1 VLSGTDQAFFESR
14 RAQYREANVPKRWRS
29 AWRASQRC
37 APARISSRLPRTPK
51 LPVTTAARV
60 YFGVGTAL
68 QLDWIREQI
77 ESLGVEGHWQ
87 AVARTT
93 LRDNIYNL
101 QRVLC
106 TQVLSESRQRAPEQA
121 LQAWVAR
128 HQKAVDYLRQTV
140 NDMRSLPEM
149 DFATLVGGLAGCAAH
164 GRRVSSHHAWKTRP
178 RSSRSKHL
186 EPGKPVH
193 RLGRRRP
200 DGSGAPGSAR
210 RRSAA
215 EGGRLRL
222 RRAFTSVL
230 KRAIRTLWMVLDEM
244 DSMWLPVER
253 SWR

>member
-1 VLSGTDQAFFESR
+1 
-14 RAQYREANVPKRWRS
+14 
-29 AWRASQRC
+29 
-37 APARISSRLPRTPK
+37 
-51 LPVTTAARV
+51 V

-121 LQAWVAR
+121 VQAWVAR

-149 DFATLVGGLAGCAAH
+149 DFATLSVALQAV
-164 GRRVSSHHAWKTRP
+164 RRM
-178 RSSRSKHL
+178 
-186 EPGKPVH
+186 
-193 RLGRRRP
+193 
-200 DGSGAPGSAR
+200 
-210 RRSAA
+210 A
-215 EGGRLRL
+215 EG
-222 RRAFTSVL
+222 
-230 KRAIRTLWMVLDEM
+230 
-244 DSMWLPVER
+244 
-253 SWR
+253 